1 MKIDD
6 QKQTYDGFMRYT
18 TRSVIAIV
26 GVMVLLAIF
35 VA

>member
-1 MKIDD
+1 MDIND
-6 QKQTYDGFMRYT
+6 QQQTYAGFMRYT
-18 TRSVIAIV
+18 VRSVIAIV